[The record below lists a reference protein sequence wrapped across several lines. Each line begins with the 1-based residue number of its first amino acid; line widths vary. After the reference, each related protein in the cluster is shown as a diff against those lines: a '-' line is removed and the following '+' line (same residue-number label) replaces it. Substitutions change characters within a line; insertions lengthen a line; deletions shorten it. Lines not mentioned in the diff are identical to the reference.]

1 MELAIHAEEPLL
13 NLQIPTTELDPTILL
28 PTHVKL
34 LHWIFI
40 AQGSRWPRLQLI
52 TTYGLYVAWM
62 GYYEFPAYYVPWRRN
77 WDDGDD
83 LVATFITVLVEL
95 ETIVNAFLCYEL
107 CKHDR
112 VQRLII
118 WANSQQSQDTTSPVA
133 SLRKVAWGGWAAC
146 LFLGAVFNFNYA
158 GQRLL
163 CGYKDWEYCV
173 SNSRIWTDV
182 LPMPPLALDE
192 LGSSHCSTALGA
204 ISVGC

>member
-146 LFLGAVFNFNYA
+146 LFLGAVFNFNMPA
-158 GQRLL
+158 
-163 CGYKDWEYCV
+163 KDYSV
-173 SNSRIWTDV
+173 VIRIGSTV
-182 LPMPPLALDE
+182 FPTLAFGLMF
-192 LGSSHCSTALGA
+192 
-204 ISVGC
+204 